1 MSKTP
6 SNQHAAIVTVAGSP
20 AVGGA
25 VDKNDTPTVPTT
37 IENNDNRTLDDLQD
51 SITIIP
57 SGNGQSPKEG
67 SGVLEASS
75 SPASGGFLHPDPSP
89 VSPVISR
96 DFASIASLSEKRTL
110 VDVDALK
117 AGLAP
122 KDEASGGV
130 NGGPA
135 APALTNPRMR
145 ALKSLVRSSSEPPR
159 EKNTTID
166 LGEVE
171 KGNAPPLN
179 RASASQ
185 ANIPNR
191 LAGLLEP
198 NKPLKPP
205 PTYKTSLYNIATYS
219 YLNILLVFV
228 PVVFGVHF
236 SGAGDTATFCCAF
249 GAIIPLAALLGFA
262 TEELALRVGHALG
275 GLLNATLGNTV
286 ELIIAILALVK
297 GELRVVQSAMIG
309 SILSNCLLV
318 LGCCFFAGGIRF
330 HEQIYTIRSA
340 QLNTSMLSISALV
353 IVIPAAYHL
362 AVSELGSAQAATSES
377 DILKLSRGVSF
388 ILLFVYAAY
397 LFFQLWT
404 HSYLYTAASVQVKRS
419 RRATVTDD
427 GEPQPPT
434 DTTVLRIPSWHS
446 HSSDDS
452 DAASTTPSSAS
463 SDSSD
468 EDGVEH
474 PKLKIQAAILLIL
487 AVTALTG
494 VIAEYLVS
502 SIDGLTRSGNISR
515 EFVALILLPLV
526 GNAAEHVTA
535 VVVSVKD
542 KLDLS
547 LAVAVGSS
555 IQISLFVIPV
565 LVLLGW
571 AIGQP
576 LDLQFGTLETIT
588 LFVSI
593 CFVNQAISD
602 GKSNWL
608 EGLSLIFAYLVIA
621 LVFFFFPGDGSL

>member
-1 MSKTP
+1 MYVVTAP
-6 SNQHAAIVTVAGSP
+6 STHHAAIVTVAGSP
-20 AVGGA
+20 SVGGA
-25 VDKNDTPTVPTT
+25 VDKNDTSTTTT
-37 IENNDNRTLDDLQD
+37 ITNNDNRTLDDLKN

-57 SGNGQSPKEG
+57 NGKSSNEA

-75 SPASGGFLHPDPSP
+75 SGLLHPDPSL

-96 DFASIASLSEKRTL
+96 DFASIVSEKRSL
-110 VDVDALK
+110 VDSDAIK
-117 AGLAP
+117 AGLA
-122 KDEASGGV
+122 SGSGE
-130 NGGPA
+130 NSAGP
-135 APALTNPRMR
+135 PLTNPRLR
-145 ALKSLVRSSSEPPR
+145 ALKSLVRSNSEPPR
-159 EKNTTID
+159 EKNPNID

-171 KGNAPPLN
+171 KGNAPALN
-179 RASASQ
+179 RAGASQ
-185 ANIPNR
+185 ANIQNR
-191 LAGLLEP
+191 LVGLLEP

-236 SGAGDTATFCCAF
+236 AKVGDTATFCCAF

-330 HEQIYTIRSA
+330 HEQVYTIRSA

-353 IVIPAAYHL
+353 IVIPAAFHA
-362 AVSELGSAQAATSES
+362 AVSELGDSQAATSEA

-404 HSYLYTAASVQVKRS
+404 HSYLYSAASVQVKRS
-419 RRATVTDD
+419 RTRTITDD

-446 HSSDDS
+446 HSSDS
-452 DAASTTPSSAS
+452 DAASITTSSAS

-474 PKLKIQAAILLIL
+474 PKLKIQAAIMLIL

-494 VIAEYLVS
+494 VIAEYLVD

-571 AIGQP
+571 IIGKP
-576 LDLQFGTLETIT
+576 LDLHFGTLETIT

-593 CFVNQAISD
+593 IIVNQCISD
-602 GKSNWL
+602 GKTNWL
-608 EGLSLIFAYLVIA
+608 EGMTLITCYIVIA
-621 LVFFFFPGDGSL
+621 LVFFFLPSGSGL

>member
-6 SNQHAAIVTVAGSP
+6 STHHAAIVTVAGSP
-20 AVGGA
+20 SVGGA
-25 VDKNDTPTVPTT
+25 VDKNDTSTTTT
-37 IENNDNRTLDDLQD
+37 ITNNDNRTLDDLKN

-57 SGNGQSPKEG
+57 NGKSSNEA

-75 SPASGGFLHPDPSP
+75 SGLLHPDPSL

-96 DFASIASLSEKRTL
+96 DFASIVSEKRSL
-110 VDVDALK
+110 VDSDAIK
-117 AGLAP
+117 AGLA
-122 KDEASGGV
+122 SGSGE
-130 NGGPA
+130 NSAGP
-135 APALTNPRMR
+135 PLTNPRLR
-145 ALKSLVRSSSEPPR
+145 ALKSLVRSNSEPPR
-159 EKNTTID
+159 EKNPNID

-171 KGNAPPLN
+171 KGNAPALN
-179 RASASQ
+179 RAGASQ
-185 ANIPNR
+185 ANIQNR
-191 LAGLLEP
+191 LVGLLEP

-236 SGAGDTATFCCAF
+236 AKVGDTATFCCAF

-330 HEQIYTIRSA
+330 HEQVYTIRSA

-353 IVIPAAYHL
+353 IVIPAAFHA
-362 AVSELGSAQAATSES
+362 AVSELGDSQAATSEA

-404 HSYLYTAASVQVKRS
+404 HSYLYSAASVQVKRS
-419 RRATVTDD
+419 RTRTITDD

-446 HSSDDS
+446 HSSDS
-452 DAASTTPSSAS
+452 DAASITTSSAS

-474 PKLKIQAAILLIL
+474 PKLKIQAAIMLIL

-494 VIAEYLVS
+494 VIAEYLVD

-571 AIGQP
+571 IIGKP
-576 LDLQFGTLETIT
+576 LDLHFGTLETIT

-593 CFVNQAISD
+593 IIVNQCISD
-602 GKSNWL
+602 GKTNWL
-608 EGLSLIFAYLVIA
+608 EGMTLITCYIVIA
-621 LVFFFFPGDGSL
+621 LVFFFLPSGSGL